1 MQTLTQRAEVRAFT
15 TAARAAGQRIG
26 FVPTMGAL
34 HAGHLDLVRRAVET
48 CDVVVASIF
57 VNPRQFNNIA
67 DLAAYPRVVE
77 EDSALLAAAGCTALF
92 LPEAAE
98 MYPAPPVVSISFGP
112 LEAVLE
118 GAHRPGHF
126 AGVGLV
132 VAKLLHLV
140 APHAA
145 WFGQKD
151 LQQCAVI
158 RALVRDLD
166 FEVALEVAPTVRET
180 DGLAMSSRNRRLTP
194 AERAVAPTLYRALD
208 AARTALLRGA
218 TVAEAEAE
226 GRAVIAAEPA
236 FRAEYFAVVDAHS
249 LQAPDPAA
257 GLPPTETAVVV
268 AAHLGAVRLIDNVV
282 LPPAVAGI

>member
-1 MQTLTQRAEVRAFT
+1 MQTFTRRADVRAYSA
-15 TAARAAGQRIG
+15 AARLAGQRVG

-34 HAGHLDLVRRAVET
+34 HAGHLDLVQRAVRE

-57 VNPRQFNNIA
+57 VNPRQFNNPH
-67 DLAAYPRVVE
+67 DLAAYPRLPT
-77 EDSALLAAAGCTALF
+77 EDADLLAAAGCHALF
-92 LPEAAE
+92 LPDAAE
-98 MYPAPPVVSISFGP
+98 MYPASPLTTLSFGP

-151 LQQCAVI
+151 LQQVAVI

-166 FEVALEVAPTVRET
+166 FDVALEVAPTTRES

-194 AERAVAPTLYRALD
+194 EERTAAPALYRALS
-208 AARTALLRGA
+208 AACTALLRGA
-218 TVAEAEAE
+218 SVADTQAA
-226 GRAVIAAEPA
+226 GLAILTAEPA
-236 FRAEYFAVVDAHS
+236 FRPEYFEVVDAHT
-249 LQAPDPAA
+249 LQALSPAE
-257 GLPPTETAVVV
+257 GLPPTEAAIVT

-282 LPPAVAGI
+282 LGPALA

>member
-1 MQTLTQRAEVRAFT
+1 MHTFTQRADVRAFT
-15 TAARAAGQRIG
+15 AAARLAGQRVG

-34 HAGHLDLVRRAVET
+34 HAGHLDLVRRAVAD

-57 VNPRQFNNIA
+57 VNPRQFNNPQ
-67 DLAAYPRVVE
+67 DLAAYPRLPTA
-77 EDSALLAAAGCTALF
+77 DAALLAAAGCHALF
-92 LPEAAE
+92 LPDAPE
-98 MYPAPPVVSISFGP
+98 MYPAPPVTTLSFGP

-151 LQQCAVI
+151 LQQVAVI

-166 FEVALEVAPTVRET
+166 FDVALEVAPTTREA

-194 AERAVAPTLYRALD
+194 AERAAAPALYGALS
-208 AARTALLRGA
+208 ATRTALLRGA
-218 TVAEAEAE
+218 TVHEAQAE
-226 GRAVIAAEPA
+226 GAARLAADPA
-236 FRAEYFAVVDAHS
+236 FRVEYFAVIDAHS
-249 LQAPDPAA
+249 LQLVPPAD
-257 GLPPTETAVVV
+257 GLPPSETAVVV

-282 LPPAVAGI
+282 LPSALA